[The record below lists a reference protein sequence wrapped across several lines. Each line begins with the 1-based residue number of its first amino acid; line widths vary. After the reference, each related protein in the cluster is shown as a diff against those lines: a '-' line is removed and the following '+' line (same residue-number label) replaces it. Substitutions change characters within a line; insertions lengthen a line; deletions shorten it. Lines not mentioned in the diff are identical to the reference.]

1 MALGSDTQLKLPGV
15 LNDKVLCFSNQLGM
29 IMTSVSKDQM
39 VMEYACHWQS
49 AKVSVFRDL
58 PHWRVNV

>member
-39 VMEYACHWQS
+39 VMGDKGVVIISLC
-49 AKVSVFRDL
+49 
-58 PHWRVNV
+58 